1 MKPLQLTLLV
11 ILTATFGFAQNSF
24 RTIKMPNGKG
34 KLIKAVLTFKDDDKT
49 VEIRPVKG
57 DALSIPYGSIDKW
70 AYEFTTE
77 RTVALT
83 EGKTHWLEIDY
94 HEQDAH
100 KELVLQ
106 MQKQD
111 YIRILD
117 AIKKHTGFDVDLEGK
132 VNKGR

>member
-1 MKPLQLTLLV
+1 MKPIQLALLV
-11 ILTATFGFAQNSF
+11 ILTTTLGLAQNSF

-34 KLIKAVLTFKDDDKT
+34 KLIKAALTFKDDAKT
-49 VEIRPVKG
+49 VEIHPVKG
-57 DALSIPYGSIDKW
+57 DTLDIPYGSIDKW

-94 HEQDAH
+94 HEQDVR

-117 AIKKHTGFDVDLEGK
+117 AIKKHTGVDVDLEGK

>member
-1 MKPLQLTLLV
+1 MKPIRLALLV
-11 ILTATFGFAQNSF
+11 ILSATLGFAQNSF

-34 KLIKAVLTFKDDDKT
+34 KLIKAVLTFKDDDKA

-57 DALSIPYGSIDKW
+57 DAVSIPYSAIDKW

-94 HEQDAH
+94 HQQDMR
-100 KELVLQ
+100 KVLVLE
-106 MQKQD
+106 MQKHD

-117 AIKKHTGFDVDLEGK
+117 AIKAHTGVDVDLEGK

>member
-1 MKPLQLTLLV
+1 MRPLRLIFFL

-24 RTIKMPNGKG
+24 RDIKMPNGKG
-34 KLIKAVLTFKDDDKT
+34 KLIKAVLTFKDDAKT

-57 DALSIPYGSIDKW
+57 DALSIPYDSIDKW

-100 KELVLQ
+100 KVLVLE

-117 AIKKHTGFDVDLEGK
+117 AIKKHTGVDVDLEGK

>member
-1 MKPLQLTLLV
+1 
-11 ILTATFGFAQNSF
+11 
-24 RTIKMPNGKG
+24 MPNGKG

-83 EGKTHWLEIDY
+83 EGKTHWLEVDY
-94 HEQDAH
+94 HVQDAH
-100 KELVLQ
+100 KELVLE
-106 MQKQD
+106 MQKHD

-117 AIKKHTGFDVDLEGK
+117 AIKKHTGVDVDLEGK

>member
-1 MKPLQLTLLV
+1 MKPIRLAFFFLL
-11 ILTATFGFAQNSF
+11 ATSLGFCQNSF

-34 KLIKAVLTFKDDDKT
+34 KLLKAVLTFKDDDKA

-57 DALSIPYGSIDKW
+57 DALTIPYGAIDKW

-94 HEQDAH
+94 HEQDVR

-117 AIKKHTGFDVDLEGK
+117 AIKKHTGVDVNLEGK